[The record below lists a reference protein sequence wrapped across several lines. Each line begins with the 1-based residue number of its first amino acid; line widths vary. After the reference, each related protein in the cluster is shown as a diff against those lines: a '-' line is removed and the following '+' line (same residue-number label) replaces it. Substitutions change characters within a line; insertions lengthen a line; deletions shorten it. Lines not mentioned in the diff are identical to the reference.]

1 MSLAKN
7 SAFTLVANLSLAL
20 SNWLLLV
27 ILTKYFPAK
36 SLGEVVISLSVL
48 SPLFLFSSFKLRTLL
63 VVDLENEYQ
72 VVQYFNAR
80 FLANTVALV
89 LTPVLWV
96 VFLSDVAGA
105 VFFAVVA
112 YRWFDAWCELCYSYL
127 QRIQSFKQ
135 VSKSQTSRSVAST
148 LALIISSVMFHS
160 IQITLLA
167 WVLTVAAFA
176 LKDLLLVSRLVK
188 KQEEQDFPL
197 SLMVGQWRYY
207 IQSISIYKKYITVS
221 FALMF
226 SSLFVFIPNYFLKA
240 HVGLEGA
247 GQFAAVSYVLVAGSI
262 LITSVS
268 QVASPMFS
276 RLLVDNQHHAYFRL
290 AIKMCFVGMGI
301 GFVGFL
307 VTSLFGEWI
316 LKVVY
321 NPEFALLAPEL
332 NWIMAAAM
340 VRYSYIFLGTSMN
353 ALKQFKLQTQ
363 IAFVGTSII
372 FVSCFILV
380 PELGTLGA
388 AIAMFMATCIEL
400 LLYLFRFYH
409 IRKQQLMEVAS

>member
-48 SPLFLFSSFKLRTLL
+48 SPFFLFSSFKLRTLL
-63 VVDLENEYQ
+63 VVDLENEYP

-80 FLANTVALV
+80 FLANTVAL
-89 LTPVLWV
+89 LLSPILWF
-96 VFLSDVAGA
+96 VFLSDVTG
-105 VFFAVVA
+105 VIFCAVVA
-112 YRWFDAWCELCYSYL
+112 YRWFDAWCELCYSYM

-135 VSKSQTSRSVAST
+135 MSKSQTLRSVVST
-148 LALIISSVMFHS
+148 VALVVSSWLFQS
-160 IQITLLA
+160 IQITLLS

-176 LKDLLLVSRLVK
+176 LKDLWLVSRLVK
-188 KQEEQDFPL
+188 QNEEQVFPL
-197 SLMVGQWRYY
+197 TLMTGKLSYY
-207 IQSISIYKKYITVS
+207 IQSLSIYKQYITVS

-240 HVGLEGA
+240 YSGLESA
-247 GQFAAVSYVLVAGSI
+247 GQFAAVSYVLVAGSL

-276 RLLVDNQHHAYFRL
+276 RLLIDNQRRAYFRL
-290 AIKMCFVGMGI
+290 AIRMCFFGLALGAVG
-301 GFVGFL
+301 L
-307 VTSLFGEWI
+307 SVTVLFGEWI
-316 LKVVY
+316 LGFVY
-321 NPEFALLAPEL
+321 NPEFELLAPEL

-353 ALKQFKLQTQ
+353 ALKLFKFQTQ
-363 IAFVGTSII
+363 IGFAGTAVILAVCFV
-372 FVSCFILV
+372 LV
-380 PELGTLGA
+380 PDYGTLGA
-388 AIAMFMATCIEL
+388 AISMFAATCVEL
-400 LLYLFRFYH
+400 LLYLLRFYSV
-409 IRKQQLMEVAS
+409 RKQQLLEGAR

>member
-1 MSLAKN
+1 LSLAKN
-7 SAFTLVANLSLAL
+7 SGFTLIANLSLAL

-48 SPLFLFSSFKLRTLL
+48 SPLFLFTSFKLRTLV
-63 VVDLENEYQ
+63 VVDLENENL

-80 FLANTVALV
+80 FLANTVAL
-89 LTPVLWV
+89 LIAPILWL
-96 VFLSDVAGA
+96 VFLSDITGA

-135 VSKSQTSRSVAST
+135 VSKSQTLRSVTST
-148 LALIISSVMFHS
+148 LALIASSLLFHS
-160 IQITLLA
+160 IQMTLLS

-176 LKDLLLVSRLVK
+176 LKDLWLVSRLVK
-188 KQEEQDFPL
+188 QHEKQVFPL
-197 SLMVGQWRYY
+197 SLMVGQWQYY
-207 IQSISIYKKYITVS
+207 VKSVAIYKKYMTVS

-240 HVGLEGA
+240 YA
-247 GQFAAVSYVLVAGSI
+247 GIESAGKFAAVSYVLVAGSI

-276 RLLVDNQHHAYFRL
+276 RLLMDKQHRAYFRL
-290 AIKMCFVGMGI
+290 AIKMCGVGLSI
-301 GFVGFL
+301 GFIGFSI
-307 VTSLFGEWI
+307 TALFGEWI
-316 LKVVY
+316 LRVVY
-321 NPEFALLAPEL
+321 SPEFALLAPEL

-353 ALKQFKLQTQ
+353 ALKLFKFQTQ
-363 IAFVGTSII
+363 IGFVGTAII
-372 FVSCFILV
+372 LVACFVLV
-380 PELGTLGA
+380 PEYGTLGA
-388 AIAMFMATCIEL
+388 AISMFMATCIEL
-400 LLYLFRFYH
+400 TLYLFRFYN
-409 IRKQQLMEVAS
+409 IRKQQLWETTR